1 MTNHLNSNLLYNAVN
16 YGDLT
21 NKTLEENK
29 GSDLRNRDKL
39 IDKNLFTI

>member
-1 MTNHLNSNLLYNAVN
+1 MTHHLNSNLLNNAVD

-29 GSDLRNRDKL
+29 GSD
-39 IDKNLFTI
+39 

>member
-1 MTNHLNSNLLYNAVN
+1 MTHHLNSNLFHNAVD

-29 GSDLRNRDKL
+29 VPIKGIG
-39 IDKNLFTI
+39 IDKNLFAI